1 MSDMTGPD
9 MNAVVGE
16 QDLLLVTLDALR
28 YDVAVELAAAGR
40 LPNLSRVLP
49 EGGWQRRYTPAA
61 LAFAAHTAFLAGY
74 LPTPAGPGPHPRLF
88 AARRGDTES
97 TDAHTW
103 LFDTP
108 DLPSA
113 LTKAGYHT
121 ACIGG
126 VGCFDKQGALDSV
139 LPGMFAES
147 HWDPELGVT
156 SPISFEA
163 QVARAE
169 LVVGG
174 LDPDRRLFLL
184 VDVAAIA
191 QPNWFHTPGATAA
204 DGDNRDTHAAALEYV
219 DRHLGRLFRAMSCR
233 RPCFAIVTADH
244 GTAYDERAEAA
255 REVVWTVPYAHFTM
269 SPGEW

>member
-1 MSDMTGPD
+1 MSDVTGPD

-16 QDLLLVTLDALR
+16 QDLLLVTLDTLR

-40 LPNLSRVLP
+40 LPNLARVLP
-49 EGGWQRRYTPAA
+49 AGTWEQRHTPAT
-61 LAFAAHTAFLAGY
+61 LPFAAHTAFLAGY
-74 LPTPAGPGPHPRLF
+74 LPTPPDEPGRSRLF
-88 AARRGDTES
+88 AARRAESES
-97 TDAHTW
+97 TNAHTW

-126 VGCFDKQGALDSV
+126 ITCFDKQGAHDSV

-147 HWDPELGVT
+147 HWDPELGAT

-184 VDVAAIA
+184 VDVAALHH
-191 QPNWFHTPGATAA
+191 PNWFHTPGAKAT
-204 DGDNRDTHAAALEYV
+204 DGDTRETHAAALEYV
-219 DRHLGRLFRAMSCR
+219 DRHIGRLFRAVSCR
-233 RPCFAIVTADH
+233 RPCFAILTSTH
-244 GTAYDERAEAA
+244 GTAYGNDGYDVLRP
-255 REVVWTVPYAHFTM
+255 VPYAEFTM
-269 SPGEW
+269 NPGEW